1 MLEKPIILNK
11 LDKLETTT
19 VWIFSAEDFEE
30 RLNKNVIDRYSN
42 GDDYLTITFNYHTNM
57 NIMSTEGK
65 KQEKI
70 KLLFIKSPFLS
81 NNPSHSDIDYYL
93 KVLKNIVIQD
103 LPNMEKGGFVVI
115 QT

>member
-19 VWIFSAEDFEE
+19 VWIFSTEDFEE

-65 KQEKI
+65 NKK
-70 KLLFIKSPFLS
+70 KLNYFLL
-81 NNPSHSDIDYYL
+81 NPH
-93 KVLKNIVIQD
+93 
-103 LPNMEKGGFVVI
+103 F
-115 QT
+115 